1 MLEKKKHSRKK
12 CTKNE
17 LEVSKRGDTCSNV
30 MWDQF
35 NKEHDKIIEQLK
47 NDNKNL
53 LQQLIKLQTASNV
66 EKFQA
71 VQIEIMPESTMA
83 YDHIYFGLQQLIT
96 HEQLSLLYDKDTAY
110 QQDIKKLRESVLYK
124 ITEIIDQVIIDNE
137 SKVG

>member
-1 MLEKKKHSRKK
+1 MKVTITYHDNDSFTVE
-12 CTKNE
+12 
-17 LEVSKRGDTCSNV
+17 EVVK
-30 MWDQF
+30 
-35 NKEHDKIIEQLK
+35 
-47 NDNKNL
+47 
-53 LQQLIKLQTASNV
+53 
-66 EKFQA
+66 QA
-71 VQIEIMPESTMA
+71 VHNYGKTAQIDIMPESIMA

>member
-1 MLEKKKHSRKK
+1 MKVTITYHDNDSFTIE
-12 CTKNE
+12 
-17 LEVSKRGDTCSNV
+17 EVVK
-30 MWDQF
+30 
-35 NKEHDKIIEQLK
+35 
-47 NDNKNL
+47 
-53 LQQLIKLQTASNV
+53 
-66 EKFQA
+66 QA
-71 VQIEIMPESTMA
+71 VHNDGKTAQIEIMPESTMA